1 MKRRFIIP
9 VIVLLIL
16 ALVIVGCK
24 SEPTTSPSASTTAK
38 PTATTPVASTS
49 TAPTTSATTGPTTT
63 STGPT
68 TTTKPN
74 TAAPSGTLRI
84 ATQDFGYE
92 SFDPIFFETMWG
104 WAMYDS
110 LISWDQ
116 QGNMIGGVAESF
128 DLSADGKTWT
138 FKIRKGITF
147 SNGDPVTSADV
158 AFSVE
163 RFSGKD
169 STNPW
174 SGYLRGN
181 FAGMATP
188 DDYTFIYKAVNPEPA
203 LTIPFAWTRILPKN
217 YMQKVGVDAFRK
229 APIGSGGY
237 ILTNFVSKTKAEFKA
252 RADYWRATPAFDV
265 IVDNMVPEEATRIAM
280 MKRGEVDIIVGLST
294 DRLVEL
300 KDAGY
305 KLQTF
310 GEDTIGSISFQ
321 GTWLT
326 QGPTKEKAFRQAMSY
341 AINRQELCD
350 TLYKGLAK
358 PGGRWFMT
366 PTSWGWDPAWQADP
380 YDPDK
385 AKALLAQ
392 IGYPQNFKGNEEVT
406 LIATAGA
413 YADMMQALQGYWDAV
428 GIKTKI
434 KIVDAGQGYGNLMF
448 VRNNDPK
455 GENVGDVIPWIYGS
469 FFKSVYHCANM
480 YKSTGVHSTGSDPQA
495 DVLYDN
501 AVKEMD
507 PVKAKQLWTEFQNY
521 AKEMWVNV
529 GIMMMPSYF
538 VVGPNVGKV
547 SDKSWVSFYDSW
559 AYIQHPEK

>member
-1 MKRRFIIP
+1 
-9 VIVLLIL
+9 
-16 ALVIVGCK
+16 
-24 SEPTTSPSASTTAK
+24 
-38 PTATTPVASTS
+38 
-49 TAPTTSATTGPTTT
+49 
-63 STGPT
+63 
-68 TTTKPN
+68 
-74 TAAPSGTLRI
+74 
-84 ATQDFGYE
+84 
-92 SFDPIFFETMWG
+92 MWG
-104 WAMYDS
+104 WAMYDP

-116 QGNMIGGVAESF
+116 QGNMIGCVAESF

-138 FKIRKGITF
+138 FKIRKGIKF
-147 SNGDPVTSADV
+147 SNGDPLTSADV

-174 SGYLRGN
+174 SGYLRNN

-188 DDYTFIYKAVNPEPA
+188 DEYTFIYKAVTPEPA

-217 YMQKVGVDAFRK
+217 YIQKVGTDAFRK
-229 APIGSGGY
+229 APIGSGPFTLGK
-237 ILTNFVSKTKAEFKA
+237 FVSKTSCELIAVKNH
-252 RADYWRATPAFDV
+252 WRVTPAFEKV
-265 IVDNMVPEEATRIAM
+265 IDNMVPEEATRIAM
-280 MKRGEVDIIVGLST
+280 LKRGDVDIIVGLST

-300 KDAGY
+300 KDAGF

-310 GEDTIGSISFQ
+310 GEDTVGSISFQ

-326 QGPTKEKAFRQAMSY
+326 TGPTKDKAFRQAMSY

-366 PTSWGWDPAWQADP
+366 PTSWGWDPAWQVDP
-380 YDPDK
+380 YDPEK
-385 AKALLAQ
+385 AKALLKEVNYNGA
-392 IGYPQNFKGNEEVT
+392 EVT
-406 LIATAGA
+406 LIATAGQ
-413 YADMMQALQGYWDAV
+413 YADMMQALQGYWDAL

-455 GENVGDVIPWIYGS
+455 GDNVGDVIPWIYGS

-480 YKSTGVHSTGSDPQA
+480 YKSTGVHSTGNDPQA

-501 AVKEMD
+501 AVKELD

-521 AKEMWVNV
+521 GKEMWVNV
-529 GIMMMPSYF
+529 GMMMMPSYF

-547 SDKSWVSFYDSW
+547 TDKSWVSFYDSW
-559 AYIQHPEK
+559 AYIQHP